1 MAVLILQ
8 LEGEVAALKDAA
20 LEVLVHL
27 DGGLGVPA
35 VGLGA
40 HNQHAVV
47 GNAAAVHGAGIPAD
61 EHAAGQAQQSLQRG
75 VIQLVQLAQDA
86 GVNALKHFPS
96 SLLGLL
102 GGVGGQGQEPVGE
115 DRGVVAAID
124 CIPVQVSG
132 ARFVGYSVAGPVG
145 QAAAQHLVA
154 DQRAAAALGVA
165 LLGIASG
172 EDVLGVL
179 LELVIIL
186 PMGRTIDEAIALVR
200 AGRNVRQVCIAIG
213 RVVEDGRAVLGEDLV
228 FAMDA
233 AGKTAAQSLGH
244 VAGNNRVLNGQ
255 LAIGLHINAAAA
267 QVGGGVGLVVQNRA
281 AGNFAVALNVNAAAL
296 AGGSRVAQNQAAV
309 HVKISRALTSI
320 VDKHAAAFRSLVVGN
335 DAAIEH
341 EGALGRCA
349 IGHINAA
356 ALAHRRLGAIPAF
369 FLNLLG
375 VGAVARDGAAIHH
388 ELAAIHRNAAARG
401 SRAVAGDGAA
411 VHFKLAAILHKNASA
426 AIIGLVSRNCAGVHG
441 QLGVL
446 ANIDSASAGMFSAGD
461 GNVVIDDQRTAIDNS
476 NHAGTT
482 FLHKSAA
489 SHFAR
494 IDDKIF
500 AILYAKGVGRHNKHK
515 SIQNKSDSVVILVI
529 QSGIQLVMDCILVAV
544 AIVGVGMLF
553 RRAEQCAANGLI
565 ALVAVSVA
573 FGFLQSAGHDCC
585 SLVALRSVGMS
596 ARALLYTA
604 AQGRNLGIA
613 PGGMLVLFRAGQ
625 LRFRCVALPA
635 VLMPGRL
642 GFAADQFGLRLRAG
656 LTVLVRGSL
665 FLFANQI
672 AACFIACVAVGVH
685 LFLTGQLRFYCRRR
699 RGGRQRAQAH
709 NGGQNRRQKAL
720 AQFVLV
726 HFHLDN
732 LSLLVCRMQSIR
744 RLGCHSV
751 VRLP

>member
-1 MAVLILQ
+1 M
-8 LEGEVAALKDAA
+8 
-20 LEVLVHL
+20 
-27 DGGLGVPA
+27 
-35 VGLGA
+35 
-40 HNQHAVV
+40 
-47 GNAAAVHGAGIPAD
+47 
-61 EHAAGQAQQSLQRG
+61 
-75 VIQLVQLAQDA
+75 
-86 GVNALKHFPS
+86 
-96 SLLGLL
+96 
-102 GGVGGQGQEPVGE
+102 
-115 DRGVVAAID
+115 
-124 CIPVQVSG
+124 
-132 ARFVGYSVAGPVG
+132 GYSVAGPVG

-200 AGRNVRQVCIAIG
+200 AGRNVRQVCTAMG

-281 AGNFAVALNVNAAAL
+281 AGDFANALNVDAAAL
-296 AGGSRVAQNQAAV
+296 TLGRGVAQNDAAV
-309 HVKISRALTSI
+309 HVQLRRTLAVI
-320 VDKHAAAFRSLVVGN
+320 VDEHAAALCSLVVGN
-335 DAAIEH
+335 QAAIEL
-341 EGALGRCA
+341 ESALGRF
-349 IGHINAA
+349 HINAA
-356 ALAHRRLGAIPAF
+356 ALTNGRVGASPIL
-369 FLNLLG
+369 FLNSVG
-375 VGAVARDGAAIHH
+375 VGAVVGNGAAIHH

-401 SRAVAGDGAA
+401 SGAVLGDRAAI
-411 VHFKLAAILHKNASA
+411 HFKLTAILHENARA
-426 AIIGLVSRNCAGVHG
+426 CKGRLVSRNCAGVHG
-441 QLGVL
+441 QLRVF
-446 ANIDSASAGMFSAGD
+446 ANVNAASAGMVSAGD
-461 GNVVIDDQRTAIDNS
+461 GNVVIDGQRTAIDHS
-476 NHAGTT
+476 NHAGITV
-482 FLHKSAA
+482 LHKSAT

-494 IDDKIF
+494 LNDKVF
-500 AILYAKGVGRHNKHK
+500 PLNTERVGGHNEHEAV
-515 SIQNKSDSVVILVI
+515 QNKGNSVLILI
-529 QSGIQLVMDCILVAV
+529 SQSRVQFVMDCILVAV

-642 GFAADQFGLRLRAG
+642 GFVAEQFGLRLRAG
-656 LTVLVRGSL
+656 LTVLVRGRL
-665 FLFANQI
+665 GFVAEQF